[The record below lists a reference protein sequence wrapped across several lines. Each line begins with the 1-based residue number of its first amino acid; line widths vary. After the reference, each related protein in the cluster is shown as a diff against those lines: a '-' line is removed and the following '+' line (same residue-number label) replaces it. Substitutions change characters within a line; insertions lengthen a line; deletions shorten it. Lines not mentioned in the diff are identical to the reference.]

1 MASGWRDDSGDE
13 HEVGWQDFLRRR
25 MGDNG
30 RLEIKVSPQ
39 LRKKNVPISVA
50 TLLESSKPLEQHLLS
65 RMSVLQTH
73 LVKWKLLKYEIL

>member
-1 MASGWRDDSGDE
+1 MGDE
-13 HEVGWQDFLRRR
+13 HQVGWQDFLRRR

-30 RLEIKVSPQ
+30 RLEINVSPKLTQ
-39 LRKKNVPISVA
+39 LRKKKVPISVA

-73 LVKWKLLKYEIL
+73 PVKWKL